1 MPNTYRLNSHGMF
14 DRRQDRNMRR
24 VIFLSVEGTKTEVE
38 YFGYI
43 NKYKTSLGV
52 ESVVEIHVLKRDD
65 TKSSPEQVLDLL
77 DEYMSLR
84 TTSKLK
90 DELQKLE
97 LSSYDVDF
105 IQSYLDAKERIPDRQ
120 RKRFEATLMKEH
132 LDLLYLKFLSDYQG
146 ESDIFGVVIDRDSKS
161 HPRKMIEEVF
171 SDCDNKGY
179 KCFLTNPCIELWLLL
194 HVSDISEEYKHDM
207 NNLLENPID
216 KQGHTYV
223 GNLLYEK
230 TNIRKS
236 IQLKAFEKYF
246 LPNIENAIENAAKIC
261 TERNNLLDRV
271 GSNLGEL
278 FALLREKPKDSV

>member
-1 MPNTYRLNSHGMF
+1 MF

-52 ESVVEIHVLKRDD
+52 ESIVEIHVLKRDD

-97 LSSYDVDF
+97 LNSYDVDF
-105 IQSYLDAKERIPDRQ
+105 IQSYLDAKELIPDRQ

-207 NNLLENPID
+207 NNLCCTCSSLRRRRFLIRASKRD
-216 KQGHTYV
+216 ILQGFV
-223 GNLLYEK
+223 K
-230 TNIRKS
+230 
-236 IQLKAFEKYF
+236 
-246 LPNIENAIENAAKIC
+246 
-261 TERNNLLDRV
+261 
-271 GSNLGEL
+271 
-278 FALLREKPKDSV
+278 